1 MAKCAVNTKLYKD
14 LKSQGNRE
22 YSTRALMLYNFTEG
36 SAFKE
41 WFGDWQHI
49 EDIEV
54 RKKVPSLKDKLD
66 EEGNPKVEFVIE
78 FFETVDMET
87 LGKLPYEY
95 SNTGDEHINSE
106 LTPENKGILNIITR
120 IARRVNSLKRSTKI
134 RKIQAGQ
141 QVAEQQAL
149 EAEAERTNDYTQVNK
164 YRQALL
170 SESYINELEDLKKTL
185 ALTNAKVG
193 YKEYF
198 QSAQRLL
205 NRIEEALEVSG
216 AIDINVLDEFH
227 KKMKFYTGI
236 QDVIN
241 LLEERDKRDLKKY
254 VTTDN
259 DGGKAINYKDLI
271 TRVNSIN
278 KQLQEKSIEL
288 LSIKMGS
295 EPGRVYGGFRNKKE
309 KTYKLSNPFKTFK
322 ANNPNLSK
330 RQVKKTYEEQKNKA
344 VQEYLDENTG
354 FDVNEETGERTPR
367 LITKLEIAAV
377 EELLRHDPQDISG
390 LTAWMVDPRNL
401 HETMI
406 AHATHILDKA
416 DYMSMRKTTNMSVT
430 MTKLVEDFYKH
441 IRTKGVIGK
450 NGKLIKNTRNTE
462 EMYYRMMS
470 KDKDGNLTR
479 NMTARHMHEVWDT
492 KAELYDKLQEETEK
506 SVMSDEYQEALEA
519 YNVFMKTNFIGDT
532 PIKKWNNPD
541 YDYFLENKSSPDV
554 KLFWHLYDM
563 KKEIDAFYLR
573 SEYGAP
579 EVAAIDKTGMERF
592 FDKGVLFWLK
602 ETAGDFYKIRS
613 LDIDEHNQNMIAE
626 DGKALSEIEK
636 WSESKKY
643 IHGFL
648 DENGKAEKNI
658 PIYYRRGDLVSID
671 QQSFDL
677 ASVFMLDYYGAIN
690 FRHKLEIKPE
700 LDILKGAIANRTSSP
715 SNFGKKLMQ
724 RIPITKNISKV
735 EFEQQDGDK
744 SNLYMAL
751 ESLLEDRLYGIRS
764 IGAGPTTQ
772 KVASSIMGWTGDV
785 MLIGNYY
792 SALAGVFHSRTLQWI
807 QSSAGSYYN
816 VDFNAADVIKAELK
830 YDSNLARIV
839 GDFAKLRPT
848 SITNLLGERFTA
860 NQDWSPV
867 SKRFMAATPLSRI
880 WKKNNAHA
888 FHSMGEHYVQHILMY
903 SYLNSIKIKNKK
915 GNYIDKSGKEVD
927 SRDKAMSFDEI
938 YDEIES
944 QRQGKLIIRKGLEL
958 GSAEWAEGNMREEN
972 IAELGLFDVEYQIN
986 QAIGEMNYD
995 INGNYSYNNQ
1005 SKFARHIGGKLV
1017 QMMKKWVVPGYMKR
1031 LRGVNTILPWQSTP
1045 HDKVRDDDKVYSK
1058 HRKDFKYAD
1067 YLETTRFLKD
1077 LFSSGEILKFKLYS
1091 TRFHMLTNRE
1101 KVAIHTAVGEFV
1113 AIVLNMIISGL
1124 TAGLAADERDPV
1136 KKARLYFLA
1145 FYSRRLW
1152 SELMFYSNPLEA
1164 FRILRNP
1171 AASLSIL
1178 ENALEFLWQAQ
1189 KDIISIGRGGTLERY
1204 KRGKRRGKTKLGKE
1218 FKDLVPGVGHIDRR
1232 FEDAH
1237 GWLTKDGLF
1246 Q

>member
-22 YSTRALMLYNFTEG
+22 YSTRALTMYNFTEG
-36 SAFKE
+36 GVFKE

-49 EDIEV
+49 EDIEA

-78 FFETVDMET
+78 FFENNNIET
-87 LGKLPYEY
+87 LGKLPYDY
-95 SNTGDEHINSE
+95 SNMGDEHLNSE
-106 LTPENKGILNIITR
+106 LTPENKGILDIITR

-141 QVAEQQAL
+141 QVAELQAL
-149 EAEAERTNDYTQVNK
+149 ESEAERTNDYTQVNK

-205 NRIEEALEVSG
+205 NQIERTLEVSG

-227 KKMKFYTGI
+227 KKMRFYTGI

-278 KQLQEKSIEL
+278 KKLQEKSIEL

-295 EPGRVYGGFRNKKE
+295 EPGRVYASFSAKKDTE
-309 KTYKLSNPFKTFK
+309 YKVANPIETFQ

-330 RQVKKTYEEQKNKA
+330 RQAKKTYEQQKNKA

-367 LITKLEIAAV
+367 LITKLEIEAV
-377 EELLRHDPQDISG
+377 EKLLRHDPQDISG
-390 LTAWMVDPRNL
+390 LTAWMIDPRNL

-430 MTKLVEDFYKH
+430 MTKLVEDFYGH

-450 NGKLIKNTRNTE
+450 DGKLVKNTRNTE

-470 KDKDGNLTR
+470 KDKNGKLTR
-479 NMTARHMHEVWDT
+479 NLTSRHMHE
-492 KAELYDKLQEETEK
+492 EETEK

-563 KKEIDAFYLR
+563 KKEIDEFYLR

-579 EVAAIDKTGMERF
+579 EIASIDKTGLERF
-592 FDKGVLFWLK
+592 FDKGVLFWMK
-602 ETAGDFYKIRS
+602 ETAGDFYKIRG

-690 FRHKLEIKPE
+690 FRNKLEIKPE
-700 LDILKGAIANRTSSP
+700 LDILKGAVANRKTSP

-724 RIPITKNISKV
+724 RVPITKNVSKV
-735 EFEQQDGDK
+735 EFEEQDGDK

-751 ESLLEDRLYGIRS
+751 ESLLEDRLYGIKS
-764 IGAGPTTQ
+764 IGASPTAQ

-785 MLIGNYY
+785 MLIGNYH

-807 QSSAGSYYN
+807 QASAGSYYN
-816 VDFNAADVIKAELK
+816 VDFNASDVIKAEQK
-830 YDSNLARIV
+830 YDSNLFRIV
-839 GDFAKLRPT
+839 GDFAKQRPN

-867 SKRFMAATPLSRI
+867 SKRFMAATGLSRMF
-880 WKKNNAHA
+880 KKEAAHG

-915 GNYIDKSGKEVD
+915 GNYIDKNGKEVD
-927 SRDKAMSFDEI
+927 SRDSAMSFDEI
-938 YDEIES
+938 YDKVES
-944 QRQGKLIIRKGLEL
+944 EKQGKLIIRKGLEL

-986 QAIGEMNYD
+986 QAIGEINYD

-1005 SKFARHIGGKLV
+1005 SKFSRHIAGKFL
-1017 QMMKKWVVPGYMKR
+1017 QMMKKWLIPGYMKR
-1031 LRGVNTILPWQSTP
+1031 LRGINTILPWQSTP
-1045 HDKVRDDDKVYSK
+1045 RDKVRDDDRVYSK
-1058 HRKDFKYAD
+1058 HRKDFKYAE
-1067 YLETTRFLKD
+1067 YLEMTRFMRD
-1077 LFSSGEILKFKLYS
+1077 VFSSGEALKFKLIG

-1101 KVAIHTAVGEFV
+1101 KVAIHNAVSEFV
-1113 AIVLNMIISGL
+1113 MIALNFVIAAVVG
-1124 TAGLAADERDPV
+1124 GLAADERDPV
-1136 KKARLYFLA
+1136 KKARYYFLA
-1145 FYSRRLW
+1145 FYSRRLY

-1164 FRILRNP
+1164 FRIIRNP

-1189 KDIISIGRGGTLERY
+1189 KDVIGIGRGGTLERY

-1218 FKDLVPGVGHIDRR
+1218 FNDLVPAVGQLDRT